1 MGEGQERGEERRDEK
16 GKSVLPASQ
25 DPRAIEESTS
35 DPHPEEQMCTLIC
48 TITICTCTCD
58 TCMYSADMYSIDM
71 YNHDTCACTM
81 YVRTV
86 TDVQLWHHI
95 EQHQHSLHVHCPVLF
110 SSRTSLQPQGG
121 TCMYRHWRRGE
132 GREERG
138 WKGRGGEGEERGG
151 REGESTFGHDVYE

>member
-1 MGEGQERGEERRDEK
+1 M
-16 GKSVLPASQ
+16 
-25 DPRAIEESTS
+25 S
-35 DPHPEEQMCTLIC
+35 DPHPEEQMCTLIF

-95 EQHQHSLHVHCPVLF
+95 ELHQHSLHVHCPVLF

-121 TCMYRHWRRGE
+121 TYVCTGTGGEERVERRGDGKGGE
-132 GREERG
+132 GRE
-138 WKGRGGEGEERGG
+138 KERGG
-151 REGESTFGHDVYE
+151 REGESTFGGDVYE